1 MVLIRMCRNPGFRE
15 FLSREGIESSAFV
28 GAGNERNAMEQALGR
43 NLALPIHRRLLQRKV
58 DLWTRSKPES
68 APRFLEIVSDEPMA
82 GFECPLVFED
92 VAGLE
97 SETQ

>member
-1 MVLIRMCRNPGFRE
+1 
-15 FLSREGIESSAFV
+15 
-28 GAGNERNAMEQALGR
+28 MEQARGR
-43 NLALPIHRRLLQRKV
+43 NLALPIHHRMLQRKV

-68 APRFLEIVSDEPMA
+68 APRFLEIVSDEQMA
-82 GFECPLVFED
+82 VFECPITFED